1 MAHPRTNRY
10 SHMHMHMHTHTQE
23 RSGQQCEIVA
33 RNTLLTIVVRANA
46 SLFKHTCQTCKH
58 TQECTH
64 TQMHS
69 HIQTYVHIHSD
80 ELGINTQPCQTVAP
94 NMWFKGYARASAR
107 PHNTTQA
114 KHTQVCTHTHARM
127 HARMPR
133 RPHTWAHTSAH
144 THAYTETC
152 THTHAH
158 IPTYTDIHDCAHT
171 RTHKHAAAYSDATV
185 SNCHVVQSLR
195 ESTRK
200 TFQQADIQ
208 KHTRVHTHTHIRAH
222 SHKRMDAHL
231 APLPPHSR
239 TQHIH
244 TQIHKRVQVHHCTHT
259 LRCTHTCRHTCTCT
273 HTNKM
278 LKDTVS
284 NCCTRH
290 VVQSLC

>member
-1 MAHPRTNRY
+1 MQVCSN
-10 SHMHMHMHTHTQE
+10 THARHANTH
-23 RSGQQCEIVA
+23 RSA
-33 RNTLLTIVVRANA
+33 
-46 SLFKHTCQTCKH
+46 
-58 TQECTH
+58 H

-69 HIQTYVHIHSD
+69 HIQTYVHMHSD
-80 ELGINTQPCQTVAP
+80 ELGIKTQPCQTVAP

-144 THAYTETC
+144 AHAYTETC

-158 IPTYTDIHDCAHT
+158 IPTYTDIHDCART
-171 RTHKHAAAYSDATV
+171 RTPTHAAAYPGCNRVKLSCG
-185 SNCHVVQSLR
+185 SKSSR
-195 ESTRK
+195 EQAQDFPKSRHSK
-200 TFQQADIQ
+200 T
-208 KHTRVHTHTHIRAH
+208 HTRAHTHTHIRAH

-231 APLPPHSR
+231 APLPPHSS

-284 NCCTRH
+284 NCCTSH